1 MHAHIKQIK
10 FFKIQW
16 SILPIITGNLQ
27 CIWWDIHHLRL
38 ISWFIFFTALKKTLV
53 PNYLTVFIYL
63 FWIIDVLNWLDLNFS
78 ELLSKSILNVHEN
91 MKEIHVYLQYVRFQA
106 WFHEHLFLVSNTVM
120 KLSWA
125 WVPVHTEIDNIYLQN
140 LWHNGSIDYLRVQ
153 TVGPSKL
160 FLFYDPVSI
169 FESMH
174 IVWRKSCL
182 NEKIPDP
189 VRTKCCWLLLLYT
202 VNDHLIS
209 AKRSKL
215 PFPFIRGI

>member
-1 MHAHIKQIK
+1 M
-10 FFKIQW
+10 
-16 SILPIITGNLQ
+16 
-27 CIWWDIHHLRL
+27 RL
-38 ISWFIFFTALKKTLV
+38 ISWFIFFIELKETLV

-78 ELLSKSILNVHEN
+78 EILSKSFLNVHEN
-91 MKEIHVYLQYVRFQA
+91 MKEIHVLAIYIYICGFKHKFRNIYFYNQILLWSYHELGYL
-106 WFHEHLFLVSNTVM
+106 W
-120 KLSWA
+120 
-125 WVPVHTEIDNIYLQN
+125 HTEIDNIYLQN

-160 FLFYDPVSI
+160 FLFCDSVSI

-215 PFPFIRGI
+215 PFSFIRGI

>member
-1 MHAHIKQIK
+1 MQLPDC
-10 FFKIQW
+10 FY
-16 SILPIITGNLQ
+16 LPILNYWCFELIRFEFLWTFIQINFKCSWKYERNT
-27 CIWWDIHHLRL
+27 CILAICVVSS
-38 ISWFIFFTALKKTLV
+38 INSGTFFFRIKYCNEAL
-53 PNYLTVFIYL
+53 
-63 FWIIDVLNWLDLNFS
+63 
-78 ELLSKSILNVHEN
+78 
-91 MKEIHVYLQYVRFQA
+91 
-106 WFHEHLFLVSNTVM
+106 
-120 KLSWA
+120 
-125 WVPVHTEIDNIYLQN
+125 VPVHTEIYNIYLQT
-140 LWHNGSIDYLRVQ
+140 LWHNGSIDYLWVQ

-215 PFPFIRGI
+215 PFSFIRGI

>member
-1 MHAHIKQIK
+1 MHISNKSK
-10 FFKIQW
+10 FSRF
-16 SILPIITGNLQ
+16 SEVYYLIIGNLQ
-27 CIWWDIHHLRL
+27 CIWWDIDHLRL
-38 ISWFIFFTALKKTLV
+38 ISWFIFFIELKETLV

-63 FWIIDVLNWLDLNFS
+63 FWIIDVLNWLDMNFS

-153 TVGPSKL
+153 TVGHL
-160 FLFYDPVSI
+160 NCFCFMTRYQFLNQCILSDGRV
-169 FESMH
+169 
-174 IVWRKSCL
+174 VWMKKSL
-182 NEKIPDP
+182 TP
-189 VRTKCCWLLLLYT
+189 
-202 VNDHLIS
+202 
-209 AKRSKL
+209 
-215 PFPFIRGI
+215 